1 MDEENNT
8 VNGGNRHKKILIAII
23 IAIVIGFLMGGFF
36 PDTAVKISLLGRI
49 FLNLLMMIVI
59 PLVMFSIIVG
69 ITNLGDIRKIGTIGT
84 RTIVYYF
91 VTTSISVIIGMVLVN
106 MVKPGRGLSAGE
118 ELPGARYVISED
130 NPRKVILTEGN
141 IRREHYNEKFVLELT
156 DQEARGGIQSIDEK
170 TIVVREWEGTEPD
183 KSGTGI
189 AVTLPLAEN
198 IRGKE
203 DRTIYSTLEEVIVGD
218 RKTGKEG
225 MIPRNI
231 FNAMQRLDILPLIFF
246 SLIFGAALSVL
257 GERGKM
263 VIEMISVL
271 NDAILRIVWW
281 VMYFAPVG
289 IFGII
294 SERIGRAGGF
304 QGFLPELA
312 AVGKFSVT
320 VLSSLALHGVII
332 LPLVLLIVGRR
343 NPFRF
348 AAGMGSALLNAFS
361 TASSSATLPLTMESI
376 ESENGVSRRT
386 SSFVLPIG
394 ATINMDGTAM
404 YEAVAAIFI
413 AQVYGLDLTLAQ
425 QFVIFVTAT
434 LAAIGAAGIPEAGLV
449 TMVLVLKAVD
459 LPIEGIG
466 LILAVDWLLDRF
478 RTTIN
483 VWGDSVG
490 AGVIETLESATG
502 DKNTR

>member
-1 MDEENNT
+1 MIEKEMT
-8 VNGGNRHKKILIAII
+8 QVNGGNRHRKILIAIV
-23 IAIVIGFLMGGFF
+23 IAIVIGFFMGGFF
-36 PDTAVKISLLGRI
+36 PDAAMRISILGKI

-69 ITNLGDIRKIGTIGT
+69 ITNLGDVRKIGTIGT

-106 MVKPGRGLSAGE
+106 LVSPGTGLSAGE
-118 ELPGARYVISED
+118 EIPKARYVISEE
-130 NPRKVILTEGN
+130 NPKKVVLTEGK
-141 IRREHYNEKFVLELT
+141 IRREHYNEKFILELT
-156 DQEARGGIQSIDEK
+156 DQDIRGGVVSIDE
-170 TIVVREWEGTEPD
+170 TSAVVREWEGGEPVP
-183 KSGTGI
+183 SGTGI
-189 AVTLPLAEN
+189 AVNLPLAEN

-203 DRTIYSTLEEVIVGD
+203 ERTISSTLEEVIVGD
-218 RKTGKEG
+218 KSTGKEG

-257 GERGKM
+257 GERGKL
-263 VIEMISVL
+263 VIEFISVL
-271 NDAILRIVWW
+271 NDAVLRIVWW
-281 VMYFAPVG
+281 IMYFAPIG

-304 QGFLPELA
+304 QGFIPELA
-312 AVGKFSVT
+312 AVGKFSGT
-320 VLSSLALHGVII
+320 VLASLGFHGFVV
-332 LPLVLLIVGRR
+332 LPLILILIGRR

-376 ESENGVSRRT
+376 ESENGISRRT
-386 SSFVLPIG
+386 SSFVLPLG

-413 AQVYGLDLTLAQ
+413 SQVYGLDLTIAQ
-425 QFVIFVTAT
+425 QAVIFITAT
-434 LAAIGAAGIPEAGLV
+434 LAAVGAAGIPEAGLV

-490 AGVIETLESATG
+490 AGVIETLESNDTS
-502 DKNTR
+502 